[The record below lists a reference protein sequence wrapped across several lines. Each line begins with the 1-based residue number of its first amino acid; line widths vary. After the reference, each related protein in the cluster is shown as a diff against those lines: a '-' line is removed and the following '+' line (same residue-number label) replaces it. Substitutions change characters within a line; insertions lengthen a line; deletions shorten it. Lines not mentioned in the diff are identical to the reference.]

1 MPGPGRYG
9 SGHEW
14 PRPVIVS
21 PPGGRDHTGPIIET
35 EALHKRYPG
44 VTALDSLALRVE
56 PGVVGLVGP
65 NGAGKSTLLK
75 ILLGLL
81 QPTSGSATV
90 LGFDIARQSLQVREL
105 VGYSPE
111 HDCIP
116 GDISAVNFVVHMAR
130 MSGIPAD
137 AARERAAEALRYVG
151 LFEERYRHMHG
162 YSTGMKQRVKLA
174 QAIAHDPKLLFL
186 DEPTNGLDPEG
197 RDEMLALIERVGREF
212 GIAIVMSSHLLNEIE
227 RVCDGLVLIE
237 QGRLVRAGRIA
248 DLTNETSV
256 LLVELEGD
264 AGALASQLAAQ
275 GLAATADGR
284 RMEII
289 VEPADA
295 LPVRD
300 AVVAAVADAG
310 LPLLRLEQRRRQ
322 LEELFETA
330 PREPVA

>member
-1 MPGPGRYG
+1 M
-9 SGHEW
+9 
-14 PRPVIVS
+14 IVS

-81 QPTSGSATV
+81 KPTSGSATV

-248 DLTNETSV
+248 ELTDETSV